1 MGVLQET
8 RTSPFENHLQ
18 IPGYKVIGLLN
29 QNMSS
34 GIPKLSATE
43 LKRFKVCPVD
53 CPKLNQKIA
62 SLADYVQVISSTVSG
77 DERFWFRGHEDA
89 SYSLTPTALRCTK
102 EKDRQTALD
111 LMADFKRV
119 AEIKLDRPPGPKDE
133 LKWAQIAQHY
143 GLPTRLLDWTESATT
158 ALYFACLKPDL
169 NGIVFVLNPVDLN
182 RRSDRL
188 RPNILDP
195 QRDERVILKYLMS
208 GPKEAKLGSFPRA
221 VNPTWNSERLILQKG
236 VFTLHGSRF
245 SLNKGKI
252 RSLVAI
258 LILKEFKNQLL
269 SQLQRI
275 GVDEMTLFPELEH
288 SCKHLVK
295 LSGLPGIK

>member
-1 MGVLQET
+1 MAA
-8 RTSPFENHLQ
+8 
-18 IPGYKVIGLLN
+18 
-29 QNMSS
+29 
-34 GIPKLSATE
+34 LSASE
-43 LKRFKVCPVD
+43 LRRFKLCPVD
-53 CPKLNQKIA
+53 CPKLRQKIT
-62 SLADYVQVISSTVSG
+62 SLADYVQVISSTVTG

-89 SYSLTPTALRCTK
+89 NYSLTPSALRPK
-102 EKDRQTALD
+102 RESDRQKALD

-119 AEIKLDRPPGPKDE
+119 AEIKLNRPPGPKDE

-158 ALYFACLKPDL
+158 ALYFACLGAEVD
-169 NGIVFVLNPVDLN
+169 GAVFVINPVDLN
-182 RRSDRL
+182 RRSDKL

-195 QRDERVILKYLMS
+195 QRDEEVILKYLKS
-208 GPKEAKLGSFPRA
+208 GPREAKQGSFPRA
-221 VNPTWNSERLILQKG
+221 INPMWNSERLILQKG

-258 LILKEFKNQLL
+258 LILREFKNQLL

-288 SCKHLVK
+288 SCKHLVRM
-295 LSGLPGIK
+295 SGLLGIS